1 MIEWVVV
8 GVIYRLCELRLNGGM
23 FDLSYGGVGFM

>member
-1 MIEWVVV
+1 MEWVVV

-23 FDLSYGGVGFM
+23 FNVSYGRVGFM